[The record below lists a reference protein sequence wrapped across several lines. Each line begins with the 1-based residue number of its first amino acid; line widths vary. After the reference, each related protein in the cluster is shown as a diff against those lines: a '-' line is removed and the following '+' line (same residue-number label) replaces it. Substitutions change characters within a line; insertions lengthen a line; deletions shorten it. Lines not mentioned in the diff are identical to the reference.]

1 MQNTPI
7 KLATLAALLIGPR
20 VFADYPA
27 TVLASNPLAYY
38 RFEEGPGATTLVDSS
53 GNGLDIDNS
62 IPVGTT
68 LLGSDGAV
76 GSAVTFNGD
85 GYLVSPLN
93 LDTSVGDFTIEA
105 IIKRTA
111 GAPEGVVIANQDG
124 NLGPGRSNLV
134 VNGGGLITTF
144 SGGATTNSGII
155 NTGKDFDHVILTFD
169 QSAVAEGVDPT
180 FRFFINGAEAGTGT
194 AIPEAANGSWV
205 IGANK
210 ILTTQFFNG
219 VVDDVAIYGSR
230 LDDPNGD
237 GDSSDSKI
245 GEHYKGFLSDSITVG
260 SFGSS
265 VAYLDSG
272 QSAELNWL
280 VSPELSSLTLDDGTG
295 PIDVLVQTIDGEGSI
310 VVSPAA
316 TTTYTLIGTGS
327 LGSESVEVEI
337 TVDEA
342 AVINSF
348 VSNVAEA
355 SPGSNITLVWD
366 VANGSSVTID
376 NGIGAVDPVSG
387 RVVVPVNKETTFTLT
402 ATNSLGP
409 VTESVTITLADASLP
424 VAHWRVGEA
433 AGEKD
438 GSVLIGEGGSPFDG
452 LFVGT
457 PSFDVDDP
465 APVPGGSTASIAF
478 DGAGSW
484 IDVSGYDGVGGDSA
498 RTLAFWFKGDL
509 VQPNLNATLVSWG
522 TGATGARYDTRIN
535 TAGVNQ
541 LRTEVAGSGSNAT
554 TPIVTGEWHH
564 CAVVFNPVLGTTIGD
579 ALFYVDGNLE
589 ALTASGGT
597 TVNTNA
603 SNGLRI
609 GNSRV
614 FQGRAVAGKM
624 DDIRIYDRALN
635 EAEIVSLIT
644 PGNSQELKI
653 IAIRQLENGNVEVD
667 WAGAPGDY
675 FFEYSLDLTPDSWLE
690 ISDSELILQGETT
703 ATAVDDFIAPN
714 AENRK
719 VFYRL
724 RPVE

>member
-111 GAPEGVVIANQDG
+111 GSPEGVVVANQDG

-155 NTGKDFDHVILTFD
+155 NTGEDFDHVILTFD

-280 VSPELSSLTLDDGTG
+280 VSPELSSLTLDDGAG

-327 LGSESVEVEI
+327 LGSE
-337 TVDEA
+337 
-342 AVINSF
+342 
-348 VSNVAEA
+348 
-355 SPGSNITLVWD
+355 
-366 VANGSSVTID
+366 
-376 NGIGAVDPVSG
+376 
-387 RVVVPVNKETTFTLT
+387 
-402 ATNSLGP
+402 
-409 VTESVTITLADASLP
+409 
-424 VAHWRVGEA
+424 
-433 AGEKD
+433 
-438 GSVLIGEGGSPFDG
+438 
-452 LFVGT
+452 
-457 PSFDVDDP
+457 
-465 APVPGGSTASIAF
+465 
-478 DGAGSW
+478 
-484 IDVSGYDGVGGDSA
+484 
-498 RTLAFWFKGDL
+498 
-509 VQPNLNATLVSWG
+509 
-522 TGATGARYDTRIN
+522 
-535 TAGVNQ
+535 
-541 LRTEVAGSGSNAT
+541 
-554 TPIVTGEWHH
+554 
-564 CAVVFNPVLGTTIGD
+564 
-579 ALFYVDGNLE
+579 
-589 ALTASGGT
+589 
-597 TVNTNA
+597 
-603 SNGLRI
+603 
-609 GNSRV
+609 
-614 FQGRAVAGKM
+614 
-624 DDIRIYDRALN
+624 
-635 EAEIVSLIT
+635 
-644 PGNSQELKI
+644 
-653 IAIRQLENGNVEVD
+653 
-667 WAGAPGDY
+667 
-675 FFEYSLDLTPDSWLE
+675 
-690 ISDSELILQGETT
+690 
-703 ATAVDDFIAPN
+703 
-714 AENRK
+714 
-719 VFYRL
+719 
-724 RPVE
+724 